1 MYELLQ
7 ELPNHLTLK
16 DLRKLGNFKK
26 ISEMLRFDGAYP
38 AVHPKTKFW
47 RFLIKIAKQSIL
59 LNFLNLSPT
68 FCRCFG
74 VLTESFFWID
84 LVIRLKS
91 GRNAFS
97 GPKLGPKTS
106 KLPKS
111 ISHKLLVVESCLTSQ
126 NDCKT

>member
-7 ELPNHLTLK
+7 ELSNYLTLK

-38 AVHPKTKFW
+38 AVYRKTKFW

-68 FCRCFG
+68 FYRCFG
-74 VLTESFFWID
+74 VLTGSFFID